1 MSGSGD
7 VGSLMAA
14 RVSVAVV
21 VDLGAISGVPGD
33 GGCDQRVIRSRR

>member
-1 MSGSGD
+1 MSRFGD

-14 RVSVAVV
+14 RVSVEVV

-33 GGCDQRVIRSRR
+33 GGCDQRVMMSRR